1 MSDKLISIIMPAY
14 HAAALIKETLDSVK
28 NQTYTNWELIV
39 VEDFSDDGTK
49 AILDKFKTSVD
60 QNIVYFRNE
69 VNKGPSATR
78 NSAAAM
84 AKGSWYAFLDSD
96 DIWHQDHLLT
106 LMTTALEN
114 PKHGFIY
121 STHIDF
127 SDQIEKELL
136 ETTIKDKSTH
146 PPYTSINL
154 PTALFNGFMIQP
166 STVLVSSKLFH
177 SVEGFDESYRYVED
191 MNFYFKILVRNNS
204 FVCTGK
210 STSYYRQN
218 SNGLTSHS
226 IPMSSCLARVR
237 EDVVGWNWNAIDK
250 EIILKKT
257 SEAWLLTARLSRKS
271 DNKLAKYA
279 IKKAVKFNLNLK
291 TLFFLVLINIKLG

>member
-14 HAAALIKETLDSVK
+14 NAAALIEETLESIK
-28 NQTYTNWELIV
+28 NQSYTDWELIV

-49 AILDKFKTSVD
+49 GIVNKFKEIVD
-60 QNIVYFRNE
+60 QEVVYYRNE
-69 VNKGPSATR
+69 INKGPSATR
-78 NSAAAM
+78 NIAVSK

-121 STHIDF
+121 SSHIDF
-127 SDQIEKELL
+127 SDRIEKEPL
-136 ETTIKDKSTH
+136 ETTITNKSKD
-146 PPYTSINL
+146 PPFISKNL

-166 STVLVSSKLFH
+166 STAMVSSKLFNT
-177 SVEGFDESYRYVED
+177 VEGFDESYRYIED
-191 MNFYFKILVRNNS
+191 LNFYFKILVKGYK
-204 FVCTGK
+204 FIHTGK

-218 SNGLTSHS
+218 SNGLTRHS
-226 IPMSSCLARVR
+226 IPMSSSLARFR
-237 EDVVGWNWNAIDK
+237 EDVLDWNWDAIDK
-250 EIILKKT
+250 KLILNKA

-279 IKKAVKFNLNLK
+279 IKKAFKFNFNLK
-291 TLFFLVLINIKLG
+291 TLFFLVLIYSKV

>member
-14 HAAALIKETLDSVK
+14 NAAALIEETLESVK
-28 NQTYTNWELIV
+28 NQSYTDWELIV

-49 AILDKFKTSVD
+49 GIVNKFKASVG
-60 QNIVYFRNE
+60 QNVVYHRSE
-69 VNKGPSATR
+69 DNKGPSATR
-78 NSAAAM
+78 NVAASKAN
-84 AKGSWYAFLDSD
+84 GSWYAFLDSD

-121 STHIDF
+121 SSHIDF
-127 SDQIEKELL
+127 SDRIEKELL
-136 ETTIKDKSTH
+136 ETTVTNKSKD
-146 PPYTSINL
+146 PPFISKNL

-166 STVLVSSKLFH
+166 STAMVSSKLFNT
-177 SVEGFDESYRYVED
+177 VEGFDESYRYVED
-191 MNFYFKILVRNNS
+191 LNFYFKILVKNHK
-204 FVCTGK
+204 FIHTGK

-218 SNGLTSHS
+218 SNGLTRHS
-226 IPMSSCLARVR
+226 IPMSSSLARFR
-237 EDVVGWNWNAIDK
+237 EDVLDWNWDAIDK
-250 EIILKKT
+250 KLILNKA

-279 IKKAVKFNLNLK
+279 IKKAFKFNFNLK
-291 TLFFLVLINIKLG
+291 TLFFLVLIYSKV

>member
-1 MSDKLISIIMPAY
+1 MSDTLISIIMPAY
-14 HAAALIKETLDSVK
+14 HAAALIEETLDSVK
-28 NQTYTNWELIV
+28 NQTYTHWELIV

-60 QNIVYFRNE
+60 QNIVYLRNE
-69 VNKGPSATR
+69 LNKGPSATR
-78 NSAAAM
+78 NVAAAM

-121 STHIDF
+121 SNHIDF

-136 ETTIKDKSTH
+136 ETIITHKSND
-146 PPYTSINL
+146 PPYLSKNL

-191 MNFYFKILVRNNS
+191 LNFYFKILVKNNR
-204 FVCTGK
+204 FIHTGK

-218 SNGLTSHS
+218 SNGLTRHS

-237 EDVVGWNWNAIDK
+237 EDIIGWNWNAIDK
-250 EIILKKT
+250 EIKLKKT
-257 SEAWLLTARLSRKS
+257 AEAWLLTAQLSRKS
-271 DNKLAKYA
+271 DIKLAKYA
-279 IKKAVKFNLNLK
+279 IKKAVKFNFNLK
-291 TLFFLVLINIKLG
+291 TLFFLLLIYSKIR